1 MRGLALVAILL
12 YATAAPAVNDLDEKD
27 RKGRFSIAVPDLF
40 KKAEAGDAEA
50 QFLLATAY
58 ATGDGAPKNPE
69 RAEKWYR
76 ISAGQGHADAQN
88 GLGSFY
94 QAQKKF
100 VEARP
105 WFEKAA
111 AQKHPRATN
120 NLGWLYDAGLGV
132 ARDRRKAR
140 ELYLAAA
147 DLGSA
152 DAMWNI
158 AHQQI
163 AGQLENP
170 DLYTACVWALRAR
183 RFAPQEELELRGQ
196 ISKGMT
202 RLEQELPPQRFA
214 RCEEEGVKWKPANLA
229 PSAAGR

>member
-1 MRGLALVAILL
+1 MRRAALIAILL
-12 YATAAPAVNDLDEKD
+12 CATTASAVNDKSEKD
-27 RKGRFSIAVPDLF
+27 NKGKFSIAVPDLF
-40 KKAEAGDAEA
+40 RKAEAGDAEA

-58 ATGDGAPKNPE
+58 DTGSGAPRNPE

-76 ISAGQGHADAQN
+76 ISAGQGYADAQN
-88 GLGSFY
+88 GLGNFLVT
-94 QAQKKF
+94 QKKYD
-100 VEARP
+100 EARG

-111 AQKHPRATN
+111 AQNHPQGTN
-120 NLGWLYDAGLGV
+120 NLGRVYDTGYGAP
-132 ARDRRKAR
+132 RDRKKAKEIFIR
-140 ELYLAAA
+140 AAN
-147 DLGSA
+147 LGSA

-183 RFAPQEELELRGQ
+183 RFAPASELDLRGQ

-202 RLEQELPPQRFA
+202 RLEEELPKDQFA
-214 RCEEEGVKWKPANLA
+214 KCEEEGVKWH
-229 PSAAGR
+229 PSDVARGK